1 MLPPNEDHI
10 MKNRGRQDINAMVL
24 EAAIIGENKTKIMY
38 KAYLSHNQLCA
49 HLTELQDNGLLE
61 YRLGEQI
68 YFTTPK
74 GKRYL
79 EIYNTMNELTTTPQ
93 DSSME

>member
-1 MLPPNEDHI
+1 
-10 MKNRGRQDINAMVL
+10 MKNRGRQDINAMIL
-24 EAAIIGENKTKIMY
+24 EAAIAAENKTKIMY

-61 YRLGEQI
+61 YRLGEQTYI
-68 YFTTPK
+68 TTQK

-79 EIYNTMNELTTTPQ
+79 EIYNTMNELTSISEEE
-93 DSSME
+93 SSAV

>member
-1 MLPPNEDHI
+1 
-10 MKNRGRQDINAMVL
+10 MKNRGRQDINAMIL
-24 EAAIIGENKTKIMY
+24 EAAMVAENKTKIMY

-49 HLTELQDNGLLE
+49 HLTELQENGLLE

-68 YFTTPK
+68 YITTQK

-79 EIYNTMNELTTTPQ
+79 EIYNTMNELASLPEEDPTI
-93 DSSME
+93 

>member
-1 MLPPNEDHI
+1 
-10 MKNRGRQDINAMVL
+10 MKNRGRQDINAMIL
-24 EAAIIGENKTKIMY
+24 EAAMVAENKTKIMY

-61 YRLGEQI
+61 YRLGEQA
-68 YFTTPK
+68 YVTTNK

-79 EIYNTMNELTTTPQ
+79 EIYNTMNELTTIKEEDTAV
-93 DSSME
+93 

>member
-1 MLPPNEDHI
+1 
-10 MKNRGRQDINAMVL
+10 MKNRGRQDINAMIL
-24 EAAIIGENKTKIMY
+24 EAAIAAENKTKIMY

-61 YRLGEQI
+61 YKLGEQTYI
-68 YFTTPK
+68 TTQK

-79 EIYNTMNELTTTPQ
+79 EIYNNMNELTSISEEE
-93 DSSME
+93 SSAI

>member
-1 MLPPNEDHI
+1 
-10 MKNRGRQDINAMVL
+10 MKNRGRQDINAMIL
-24 EAAIIGENKTKIMY
+24 EAAMVAENKTKIMY

-61 YRLGEQI
+61 YRLGEQT
-68 YFTTPK
+68 YVTTNK

-79 EIYNTMNELTTTPQ
+79 EIYNTMNELTTIKEEDTTV
-93 DSSME
+93 